1 MNYFHIIIFKKY
13 TKAVQKCECTQC
25 HRTVHFKMVN
35 MLCLFYHKKRA
46 YWSTV
51 QKFKSKGKYPC
62 FPTSDLISIFKQ
74 LIVMQHILSIFCG
87 KLLREWWFF
96 IKIKQIYK
104 TFKNSN
110 QNTSCQT
117 VTRIL
122 FHNTEIQLHKCRYTK
137 VTFTFLF

>member
-1 MNYFHIIIFKKY
+1 MNHFNIIIFQKY

-35 MLCLFYHKKRA
+35 MFILSQKRA

-74 LIVMQHILSIFCG
+74 LIVMQCILSIFFG
-87 KLLREWWFF
+87 KLLLREWWFF

-117 VTRIL
+117 MIRIL
-122 FHNTEIQLHKCRYTK
+122 FHNTEIQLHKCRFTK